1 MNTSI
6 EMQDLSEQDLTAIDG
21 GNFYSE
27 WGGSYLAVVGL
38 ACGGPVGWG
47 IGVAGV
53 AVWAVGK
60 IME

>member
-21 GNFYSE
+21 GNFYSD
-27 WGGSYLAVVGL
+27 WGSAYLAVVGI
-38 ACGGPVGWG
+38 ACGGPVGIG
-47 IGVAGV
+47 IAAAGV